1 MKDMEKTS
9 LSNQFVVGVFN
20 NAWDTD
26 NQNLTKKCNAK
37 VIIDIIRTGDY
48 GVAEKI
54 NDIRNEPRK
63 EQRDELKKHLFVITW
78 QGIFSYRNNSGCVSL
93 SSLVCI
99 DIDHQAGLDLDC
111 IKQTI
116 SRRPY
121 VLAFFRSPSGDGLK
135 VIIRTDNYSIPDYG
149 NCYRQVEKLFTDEFG
164 IQPDSHCEDLSHP
177 CYISHD
183 PDIYYNPDATSLHYE
198 YKPEFDKPKHSS
210 AISSSSGN
218 GTTQPDKPFLTAEG
232 FIAEMN
238 RMRCTLTDEQIIKIL
253 DIRWSKFPNNY
264 QDGNRTKS
272 VFAQACGLCKA
283 GIEMEK
289 ALDYLKS
296 KFLPTG
302 FSEDKLEH
310 GVYNA
315 YEMNKNLFGSA
326 RSKYRSY
333 NEYKSGH

>member
-1 MKDMEKTS
+1 MAKTS
-9 LSNQFVVGVFN
+9 LNNQFVVGVFN
-20 NAWDTD
+20 NIWDTD
-26 NQNLTKKCNAK
+26 NENLTKKCNAD
-37 VIIDIIRTGDY
+37 VIMDIIATEDY
-48 GVAEKI
+48 GIAEKI
-54 NDIRNEPRK
+54 NDIRNAANK
-63 EQRDELKKHLFVITW
+63 DQRDEHKKHLFVITW
-78 QGIFSYRNNSGCVSL
+78 QGVFSHKNNNGCVSL

-99 DIDHQAGLDLDC
+99 DIDHQTVSDLQH

-116 SRRPY
+116 SGWPF
-121 VLAFFRSPSGDGLK
+121 VLAFFMSPSGDGLK
-135 VIIRTDNYSIPDYG
+135 VIIRTDNYSIDHYG
-149 NCYRQVEKLFTDEFG
+149 NCYRQVEKLFTDAFG
-164 IQPDSHCEDLSHP
+164 IQPDSRCEDLSHP
-177 CYISHD
+177 CYISYD
-183 PDIYYNPDATSLHYE
+183 PGIYYNPGATSWHYE
-198 YKPEFDKPKHSS
+198 HKPEFDKPKQSS
-210 AISSSSGN
+210 APGASSGN
-218 GTTQPDKPFLTAEG
+218 STTQPDKPFLTAEG

-272 VFAQACGLCKA
+272 MFVQACWLCKA
-283 GIEMEK
+283 GIEMDM

-315 YEMNKNLFGSA
+315 YEMNKNLFGSE
-326 RSKYRSY
+326 RSNYRSY

>member
-1 MKDMEKTS
+1 MEKTS
-9 LSNQFVVGVFN
+9 LKNQFVVGVFN
-20 NAWDTD
+20 NIWDT
-26 NQNLTKKCNAK
+26 NNENLTKKCNAD
-37 VIIDIIRTGDY
+37 VIMDIIATGDY
-48 GVAEKI
+48 GIAEKI
-54 NDIRNEPRK
+54 NGIRNAANK

-78 QGIFSYRNNSGCVSL
+78 QGVFSHKNNNGCESL

-99 DIDHQAGLDLDC
+99 DIDHRTKQELDC

-116 SRRPY
+116 SGWPC
-121 VLAFFRSPSGDGLK
+121 VLAFFMSPSGDGLK

-149 NCYRQVEKLFTDEFG
+149 NCYRQVEKLFTDAFG
-164 IQPDSHCEDLSHP
+164 ILPDSRCEDLSHP

-183 PDIYYNPDATSLHYE
+183 PDIYYNPDATSWHYE
-198 YKPEFDKPKHSS
+198 HKPEFDKPKQSS
-210 AISSSSGN
+210 VPGASSGN
-218 GTTQPDKPFLTAEG
+218 STTQPDKPFLTAEG

-272 VFAQACGLCKA
+272 MFVQACWLCKA
-283 GIEMEK
+283 GIEMDK

-315 YEMNKNLFGSA
+315 YEINKNLFGSE

>member
-1 MKDMEKTS
+1 MAKTS

-20 NAWDTD
+20 TIWDTD
-26 NQNLTKKCNAK
+26 NEDLTKKCK
-37 VIIDIIRTGDY
+37 TEVIIDIIRTGDY
-48 GVAEKI
+48 GVADKI
-54 NDIRNEPRK
+54 NGIRNAANK

-78 QGIFSYRNNSGCVSL
+78 QGVFSHKNNNGCVSL
-93 SSLVCI
+93 SSHVCI
-99 DIDHQAGLDLDC
+99 DIDHQTVSDLQN

-116 SRRPY
+116 SGWTC
-121 VLAFFRSPSGDGLK
+121 VLAFFMSPSGDGLK
-135 VIIRTDNYSIPDYG
+135 VIIRTDNYSIDHYG
-149 NCYRQVEKLFTDEFG
+149 NCYRQVEKLFTDAFG
-164 IQPDSHCEDLSHP
+164 IQPDNRCEDLSHP
-177 CYISHD
+177 CYISYD
-183 PDIYYNPDATSLHYE
+183 PNIYYNPGATSWHYE
-198 YKPEFDKPKHSS
+198 YKPEFDKPKQSNVS
-210 AISSSSGN
+210 DTSNGN
-218 GTTQPDKPFLTAEG
+218 STTQPNKPFLTAEG

-272 VFAQACGLCKA
+272 MFVQACWLCKA
-283 GIEMEK
+283 GIEMDK

-315 YEMNKNLFGSA
+315 YEMNKLLFGSE

>member
-1 MKDMEKTS
+1 MGNNS

-20 NAWDTD
+20 NIWDTD
-26 NQNLTKKCNAK
+26 NEDLTKKCKAE

-48 GVAEKI
+48 GVAGKI
-54 NDIRNEPRK
+54 NGIRNAANK
-63 EQRDELKKHLFVITW
+63 KQRDELKKHLFVITW
-78 QGIFSYRNNSGCVSL
+78 QGVFSRKNNNGCESL

-99 DIDHQAGLDLDC
+99 DIDHRAEQDLDC

-116 SRRPY
+116 SGWPF
-121 VLAFFRSPSGDGLK
+121 VLSFFMSPSGDGLK
-135 VIIRTDNYSIPDYG
+135 VIIRTDNYSIPNYG
-149 NCYRQVEKLFTDEFG
+149 NCYRQVEQLFTDAFG
-164 IQPDSHCEDLSHP
+164 IKPDSRCEDLSHP

-183 PDIYYNPDATSLHYE
+183 PDIYYNHNATSWHYE
-198 YKPEFDKPKHSS
+198 YKPEFDKPKQSS
-210 AISSSSGN
+210 VPGASSGN
-218 GTTQPDKPFLTAEG
+218 NNPQSDKPFLTAEG

-272 VFAQACGLCKA
+272 MFVQACWLCKA
-283 GIEMEK
+283 GIEMDT

-315 YEMNKNLFGSA
+315 YEINKNLFGSE

>member
-1 MKDMEKTS
+1 MANYS
-9 LSNQFVVGVFN
+9 ISNQLTVSVFN
-20 NAWDTD
+20 NIWDTD
-26 NQNLTKKCNAK
+26 NENLTKNCDVKT
-37 VIIDIIRTGDY
+37 ILDIIRTGDY
-48 GVAEKI
+48 GIAEKI
-54 NDIRNEPRK
+54 NGIRNAANK

-78 QGIFSYRNNSGCVSL
+78 QGVFSRKNNNGCVSL

-99 DIDHQAGLDLDC
+99 DIDHQTVSDLQH
-111 IKQTI
+111 IKQTV
-116 SRRPY
+116 SGWPF
-121 VLAFFRSPSGDGLK
+121 VLAFFMSPSGDGLK

-149 NCYRQVEKLFTDEFG
+149 NCYRQVEKMFTDAFG
-164 IQPDSHCEDLSHP
+164 IQPDSRCEDLSHP
-177 CYISHD
+177 CYISYD
-183 PDIYYNPDATSLHYE
+183 PGIYYNPGATSWHYE
-198 YKPEFDKPKHSS
+198 YKPEFDKPKQSS
-210 AISSSSGN
+210 VSGTSN
-218 GTTQPDKPFLTAEG
+218 GNSTTQSDKPFLTAEG

-264 QDGNRTKS
+264 VDGNRTKS
-272 VFAQACGLCKA
+272 MFVQACWLCKA
-283 GIEMEK
+283 GIEMYM

-315 YEMNKNLFGSA
+315 YEMNKNLFGSE

>member
-1 MKDMEKTS
+1 MAKTS
-9 LSNQFVVGVFN
+9 LNNQFVVGVFN
-20 NAWDTD
+20 NIWDTD
-26 NQNLTKKCNAK
+26 NENLTKKCNAD
-37 VIIDIIRTGDY
+37 VIMDIIATGDY
-48 GVAEKI
+48 GIAEKI
-54 NDIRNEPRK
+54 NGIRNAANK

-78 QGIFSYRNNSGCVSL
+78 QGVFSHKNNNGCVSL

-99 DIDHQAGLDLDC
+99 DIDHRTKQELDC

-116 SRRPY
+116 SGWPC
-121 VLAFFRSPSGDGLK
+121 VLAFFMSPSGDGLK

-149 NCYRQVEKLFTDEFG
+149 NCYRQVEKLFTDAFG
-164 IQPDSHCEDLSHP
+164 ILPDSRCEDLSHP

-183 PDIYYNPDATSLHYE
+183 PDIYYNPDATSWHYE
-198 YKPEFDKPKHSS
+198 HKPEFDKPKQSS
-210 AISSSSGN
+210 VPGASSDNS
-218 GTTQPDKPFLTAEG
+218 TTQPDKPFLTAEG

-272 VFAQACGLCKA
+272 MFVQACWLCKA
-283 GIEMEK
+283 GIEMDK

-315 YEMNKNLFGSA
+315 YEINKNLFGSE

>member
-1 MKDMEKTS
+1 MEKTN

-26 NQNLTKKCNAK
+26 NEDLTKKCNAE
-37 VIIDIIRTGDY
+37 VIINIIRTGDY

-54 NDIRNEPRK
+54 NDIRNETIK
-63 EQRDELKKHLFVITW
+63 KKRDELKKHLYVITW
-78 QGIFSYRNNSGCVSL
+78 QGIFSYRNNAGCVSM

-99 DIDHQAGLDLDC
+99 DLDYQAGLDLNC

-116 SRRPY
+116 SSWPF
-121 VLAFFRSPSGDGLK
+121 VLAYFLSPSGNGLK
-135 VIIRTDNYSIPDYG
+135 VVIITDNYSIDDYG
-149 NCYRQVEKLFTDEFG
+149 NCYRQVEQLFTDAFG
-164 IQPDSHCEDLSHP
+164 ILSDSRCEDLSHP
-177 CYISHD
+177 CYISYD
-183 PDIYYNPDATSLHYE
+183 PGIYYNPNATSWHYE
-198 YKPEFDKPKHSS
+198 HKPEFDKPKQTQNY
-210 AISSSSGN
+210 SSSSGN
-218 GTTQPDKPFLTAEG
+218 NSTQPDKPFLTAEG

-238 RMRCTLTDEQIIKIL
+238 RMRCTLTDDQIINIL
-253 DIRWSKFPNNY
+253 DIKWSKFPNNY
-264 QDGNRTKS
+264 QDGHRTKS

-302 FSEDKLEH
+302 FNEDKVERA
-310 GVYNA
+310 VYNA
-315 YEMNKNLFGSA
+315 YDRNQRLYGSE
-326 RSKYRSY
+326 RSNYRSY

>member
-1 MKDMEKTS
+1 MANFS
-9 LSNQFVVGVFN
+9 SNNQLMVSVFN
-20 NAWDTD
+20 NIWDTD
-26 NQNLTKKCNAK
+26 NENLTKNCDVKT
-37 VIIDIIRTGDY
+37 ILDIIRTGDY
-48 GVAEKI
+48 GVADKI
-54 NDIRNEPRK
+54 NGIRNAANK

-78 QGIFSYRNNSGCVSL
+78 QGVFSHKNNNGCVSL

-99 DIDHQAGLDLDC
+99 DIDHQTVSDLQH
-111 IKQTI
+111 IKQTV
-116 SRRPY
+116 SGWPF
-121 VLAFFRSPSGDGLK
+121 VLAFFTSPSGDGLK
-135 VIIRTDNYSIPDYG
+135 VIIRTDNNSIPDYG
-149 NCYRQVEKLFTDEFG
+149 NCYRQVEKLFTDAFG
-164 IQPDSHCEDLSHP
+164 ILPDSRCEDLSHP

-183 PDIYYNPDATSLHYE
+183 PDIYYNPDATSWHYE
-198 YKPEFDKPKHSS
+198 YKPEFDKPKQSS
-210 AISSSSGN
+210 VPAASSGN
-218 GTTQPDKPFLTAEG
+218 NNPQSDKPFMTAEG

-272 VFAQACGLCKA
+272 MFVQACWLCKA
-283 GIEMEK
+283 GIEMDM

-315 YEMNKNLFGSA
+315 YEMNKNLFGSE